1 MGRHSAEVTQLS
13 EKQVDFDISPFR
25 RNRSIARS
33 ASICALQK
41 NRGYGIWE
49 VKVRPTCIDALR
61 EPRAENREPRTHHEN
76 MKTQQLK
83 SGWSNDDVVFTDE
96 ANCGAI
102 TGPLYS
108 EAICCFNFRQAGD
121 PVQQRAQR
129 SGKNFVKT
137 AVSEQSHCFR
147 SKSFPG
153 FEYKRAPPRWCL

>member
-102 TGPLYS
+102 RALFFRRRFVVLTLGKQEAQFNS
-108 EAICCFNFRQAGD
+108 ERRGQ
-121 PVQQRAQR
+121 V
-129 SGKNFVKT
+129 KN
-137 AVSEQSHCFR
+137 S
-147 SKSFPG
+147 
-153 FEYKRAPPRWCL
+153 